1 MKHIKL
7 FPEFLFESMRATPAK
22 ETPIMQAVLA
32 SRKGNFTSPDWYTK
46 AEIEDIK
53 EWGDLKG
60 IEIAESIE
68 APGSDGKNYF
78 GTPDGTGLNRSRDL
92 FLRGEGTLCN
102 TLNLNTGEKVDTIVK
117 RGGKFKGN
125 RGTYSTIASALEA

>member
-78 GTPDGTGLNRSRDL
+78 GTPDGTGLNQSRDL
-92 FLRGEGTLCN
+92 FLRGEGPLCN

-117 RGGKFKGN
+117 NGGKFSSN
-125 RGTYSTIASALEA
+125 RGTYSTVTSALEA